1 MKTHSI
7 LRIAVPAILCAL
19 AGLASACNDNN
30 TTTAPGSIANVSI
43 DAPQSARSGETFT
56 IDVGAIAVGVN
67 NVHNGQVVVTL
78 PAPLQVISVDA
89 SAGTSATFSNA
100 GGTATVSWTL
110 NTLDSNSQS
119 RLHIATMGLL
129 PSGSSAQTLTV
140 RASLT
145 GDGIRP
151 GDAVANDSFQL
162 MP

>member
-1 MKTHSI
+1 MKTQWI
-7 LRIAVPAILCAL
+7 LRIAGPAVLCAV
-19 AGLASACNDNN
+19 AGLAYACNDNN
-30 TTTAPGSIANVSI
+30 TTTAPGSVANVSI

-56 IDVGAIAVGVN
+56 IDVAAVAVGVN
-67 NVHNGQVVVTL
+67 NVHNGRVEVTL
-78 PAPLQVISVDA
+78 PSPLQVISVD
-89 SAGTSATFSNA
+89 SSSGTSATFSN
-100 GGTATVSWTL
+100 GGGGATATWTL

-140 RASLT
+140 RASLS